1 MCTPP
6 ADIFGLL
13 EETKDENVKEEK
25 EEEPEEE
32 QEEED
37 TSSPKGKRKQTIMN
51 QIHGI
56 HYVKMSE
63 DLKEPNL
70 REVQQFVDW
79 GKSQD
84 FAENA
89 TFYTLLPVSRRS
101 LQRMYL
107 EHLK

>member
-6 ADIFGLL
+6 ADISGLL

-32 QEEED
+32 QEEQD
-37 TSSPKGKRKQTIMN
+37 TSSSKGNEPDPWSPLCKNVRK
-51 QIHGI
+51 
-56 HYVKMSE
+56 
-63 DLKEPNL
+63 DLKELYL

-89 TFYTLLPVSRRS
+89 PFYTLLPVSRRS
-101 LQRMYL
+101 LRRMYL